1 MHDAAPGLLG
11 PAQPAVQ
18 AVEEPIEELGGVRV
32 RVAAVLAVRLDR
44 DRLEE
49 LVRRNLPLERP
60 VVPDLAEQ
68 LPEALDEQRLAV
80 LVVVRDQKVVPQL
93 LHARQRLPHAPPPP
107 RASAPRARTPVKCKA
122 TRRGLSCKA
131 TGPAEYKNRNGS
143 WGFLR
148 GGDLDDHVEVGGVLE
163 VVEPDRARDVP
174 VTRSACPISTG

>member
-93 LHARQRLPHAPPPP
+93 LHARQRLPHAPPRPAP
-107 RASAPRARTPVKCKA
+107 QPRARG
-122 TRRGLSCKA
+122 RL
-131 TGPAEYKNRNGS
+131 
-143 WGFLR
+143 
-148 GGDLDDHVEVGGVLE
+148 
-163 VVEPDRARDVP
+163 
-174 VTRSACPISTG
+174 